1 MYIVYD
7 LDTCLKILLR
17 NFTIRNCLFDATTIV
32 KNSEEEKYV
41 YRYYGIAFDGKGEQS
56 FDNNTARNAVVFG
69 VDNSLSSHAD
79 TLQNS
84 FLVLDEED
92 NFGINRSFG
101 AT

>member
-41 YRYYGIAFDGKGEQS
+41 YRCYGIAFDGKGE
-56 FDNNTARNAVVFG
+56 
-69 VDNSLSSHAD
+69 
-79 TLQNS
+79 
-84 FLVLDEED
+84 
-92 NFGINRSFG
+92 
-101 AT
+101 

>member
-41 YRYYGIAFDGKGEQS
+41 YRYYGIAFDGKGE
-56 FDNNTARNAVVFG
+56 
-69 VDNSLSSHAD
+69 
-79 TLQNS
+79 
-84 FLVLDEED
+84 
-92 NFGINRSFG
+92 
-101 AT
+101 